1 MPISQVQHAIIL
13 ALRLS
18 ILVSPGKTIA
28 VSLSYVIADILITL
42 ANKSEPKNK
51 IKYSSCC
58 NLIYKLAKRYFQAE
72 PVDPV

>member
-13 ALRLS
+13 AFRLS

-28 VSLSYVIADILITL
+28 VSLSYVMADILITL
-42 ANKSEPKNK
+42 ANKRVPKNK
-51 IKYSSCC
+51 IKYSSC
-58 NLIYKLAKRYFQAE
+58 NLFYKLAKRYFQPG